1 MRIAYISYE
10 YPPDSSNGGIATY
23 AAQAAR
29 MMARRGHEVEVFA
42 SSPRRFG
49 RFESN
54 GIVEHWIQ
62 ETNGQQFGIVAG
74 HVFAARHAEEPF
86 DVLEGP
92 EYNADARK
100 AVELRPTVPLVVKM
114 HTPSLMIER
123 LNAPTDA
130 RVFFNNIYRNFRGLA
145 ASLIKRKPI
154 QPFYFVPPRL
164 HEAKNWDRV
173 EAMHARAA
181 DIVAPPCQDLC
192 DHAKV
197 VWNVSED
204 AIRLAPHP
212 FTPPKDFLEL
222 QPKAEGL
229 TVGFVGRLEKR
240 KGIETLV
247 AAVPLVLNAVPEAK
261 FRFIGAPLNHP
272 ASEIP
277 YDEWIRLR
285 LPKYTDRLEFP
296 GKFPLERMG
305 EAYDSLDICV
315 FPSLWENFPNVCL
328 EAMSA
333 GRAIIASSAGGMA
346 EMLDGGRVGRLMAS
360 GDSVSLAREIISL
373 LMAPAERI
381 RLGEL
386 ARKRVLEIYNEG
398 VIGEMMERIYLE
410 AIDRK
415 EQKLKR
421 NAAVCNCLHPQ
432 PETRLFAARAGS
444 TQAADAAEGVI
455 GIAAE

>member
-62 ETNGQQFGIVAG
+62 ETNRQLFGIVAG
-74 HVFAARHAEEPF
+74 HVFAARHAEKPF

-92 EYNADARK
+92 EYNAEARK
-100 AVELRPTVPLVVKM
+100 AVELKPTVPLVVKM
-114 HTPSLMIER
+114 HTPSLMLET
-123 LNAPTDA
+123 LNAPAGA
-130 RVFFNNIYRNFRGLA
+130 RKYFDNIYRNFRGLA

-154 QPFYFVPPRL
+154 QPFYFIPPSLR
-164 HEAKNWDRV
+164 EAKNWDRV
-173 EAMHARAA
+173 EATHARVA

-197 VWNVSED
+197 VWKVSEG

-212 FTPPKDFLEL
+212 FTPPKGFLEL

-247 AAVPLVLNAVPEAK
+247 AAIPSVLNAVPEAK
-261 FRFIGAPLNHP
+261 FRFIGAVQNHP
-272 ASEIP
+272 ASGIP
-277 YDEWIRLR
+277 YDKWIRLR
-285 LPKYTDRLEFP
+285 LPKHTDRLEFA
-296 GKFPLERMG
+296 GKYPLERMV

-328 EAMSA
+328 EAMAA
-333 GRAIIASSAGGMA
+333 GRPIIASSAGGMA
-346 EMLDGGRVGRLMAS
+346 EMLDDGGAGRLIAS
-360 GDSVSLAREIISL
+360 RDSVSLAREIISL
-373 LMAPAERI
+373 LIAPAERI

-386 ARKRVLEIYNEG
+386 ARKRVLETYNDG
-398 VIGEMMERIYLE
+398 VIGEMMERIYHE

-415 EQKLKR
+415 WQKLKTPT
-421 NAAVCNCLHPQ
+421 VCNHRGTSLRCPSSQ
-432 PETRLFAARAGS
+432 RKVPRCG
-444 TQAADAAEGVI
+444 GP
-455 GIAAE
+455 GIQC

>member
-10 YPPDSSNGGIATY
+10 YPPDSSNGGVATY

-54 GIVEHWIQ
+54 GIVEHWIR
-62 ETNGQQFGIVAG
+62 ETNRQQFGIVAG
-74 HVFAARHAEEPF
+74 HVFAARHAEKPF

-92 EYNADARK
+92 EYNAEARK
-100 AVELRPTVPLVVKM
+100 AVELKPTVPLVVKM
-114 HTPSLMIER
+114 HTPSLMIET
-123 LNAPTDA
+123 LNAPTGA
-130 RVFFNNIYRNFRGLA
+130 GKYFNNIYRNFRGLA

-154 QPFYFVPPRL
+154 QPFYFIPPSL

-173 EAMHARAA
+173 EATHARAA

-247 AAVPLVLNAVPEAK
+247 AAIPSVLKAVPEAK
-261 FRFIGAPLNHP
+261 FRFIGAVLNHA
-272 ASEIP
+272 ASGIP
-277 YDEWIRLR
+277 YDKWIRLR
-285 LPKYTDRLEFP
+285 LPKHTDRLEFS
-296 GKFPLERMG
+296 GKYPLERMV

-328 EAMSA
+328 EAMAA

-346 EMLDGGRVGRLMAS
+346 EMLDRCRVGRLMAS
-360 GDSVSLAREIISL
+360 RDFVSLAREIISL
-373 LMAPAERI
+373 LIAPTERI

-386 ARKRVLEIYNEG
+386 ARKRVLESYNER
-398 VIGEMMERIYLE
+398 VIGEMMEHIYHE

-415 EQKLKR
+415 RQKLKT
-421 NAAVCNCLHPQ
+421 ATVCNYAQ
-432 PETRLFAARAGS
+432 
-444 TQAADAAEGVI
+444 
-455 GIAAE
+455 

>member
-1 MRIAYISYE
+1 
-10 YPPDSSNGGIATY
+10 
-23 AAQAAR
+23 
-29 MMARRGHEVEVFA
+29 
-42 SSPRRFG
+42 
-49 RFESN
+49 
-54 GIVEHWIQ
+54 
-62 ETNGQQFGIVAG
+62 
-74 HVFAARHAEEPF
+74 
-86 DVLEGP
+86 
-92 EYNADARK
+92 
-100 AVELRPTVPLVVKM
+100 
-114 HTPSLMIER
+114 
-123 LNAPTDA
+123 
-130 RVFFNNIYRNFRGLA
+130 
-145 ASLIKRKPI
+145 
-154 QPFYFVPPRL
+154 
-164 HEAKNWDRV
+164 
-173 EAMHARAA
+173 
-181 DIVAPPCQDLC
+181 
-192 DHAKV
+192 V

-204 AIRLAPHP
+204 AIRLAPYP
-212 FTPPKDFLEL
+212 FTPPKHFLEL
-222 QPKAEGL
+222 RPKAEGL
-229 TVGFVGRLEKR
+229 TVGFVGRLERR

-346 EMLDGGRVGRLMAS
+346 EMLDGGRVGRLIAS

-373 LMAPAERI
+373 LIAPAERI

-386 ARKRVLEIYNEG
+386 ARKRVLETYNEG
-398 VIGEMMERIYLE
+398 VIGEMTERIYRE

-415 EQKLKR
+415 GQRLR
-421 NAAVCNCLHPQ
+421 RT
-432 PETRLFAARAGS
+432 PEVTSQVGLGGERS
-444 TQAADAAEGVI
+444 
-455 GIAAE
+455 

>member
-23 AAQAAR
+23 VAQAAR
-29 MMARRGHEVEVFA
+29 MMARRGFKVEVFA

-62 ETNGQQFGIVAG
+62 ETNRQQFGIVAG
-74 HVFAARHAEEPF
+74 HFFAARHAEKPF

-100 AVELRPTVPLVVKM
+100 AVELTPTVPLVVKM
-114 HTPSLMIER
+114 HTPSLMIET
-123 LNAPTDA
+123 LNAPMGA
-130 RVFFNNIYRNFRGLA
+130 RKYLKNIYQNFRGLA
-145 ASLIKRKPI
+145 ASLVKRKPI
-154 QPFYFVPPRL
+154 QPFYYIPPSL
-164 HEAKNWDRV
+164 HEAKNWDWV
-173 EAMHARAA
+173 EATHARTA

-192 DHAKV
+192 RHAKV

-212 FTPPKDFLEL
+212 FTPPKDYLEL
-222 QPKAEGL
+222 QPKAGGL

-247 AAVPLVLNAVPEAK
+247 TAIPLVLNAVPEAK
-261 FRFIGAPLNHP
+261 FRFIGAPQKHP
-272 ASEIP
+272 ASGIP
-277 YDEWIRLR
+277 YDKWIRLR
-285 LPKYTDRLEFP
+285 LPKHSDRLEFP
-296 GKFPLERMG
+296 GKYPFERMA

-333 GRAIIASSAGGMA
+333 GRAIIASSAGGIA

-373 LMAPAERI
+373 LIAPAERI

-386 ARKRVLEIYNEG
+386 ARKRVLKTYNEG
-398 VIGEMMERIYLE
+398 VIGELMERIYHE

-415 EQKLKR
+415 GQKLKR
-421 NAAVCNCLHPQ
+421 KPQ
-432 PETRLFAARAGS
+432 ISSRRSGQMESSKL
-444 TQAADAAEGVI
+444 
-455 GIAAE
+455 

>member
-10 YPPDSSNGGIATY
+10 YPPDSNNGGIATY
-23 AAQAAR
+23 VAQVAR

-49 RFESN
+49 CFESN
-54 GIVEHWIQ
+54 GFVEHWIQ
-62 ETNGQQFGIVAG
+62 ETNRQLFGIVAG
-74 HVFAARHAEEPF
+74 YIFAARHAEKPF

-100 AVELRPTVPLVVKM
+100 AVELKPTVPLVVKM
-114 HTPSLMIER
+114 HTPSLMLET
-123 LNAPTDA
+123 LNAPAGA
-130 RVFFNNIYRNFRGLA
+130 RKYFDNMYRNFRGLA

-154 QPFYFVPPRL
+154 QPFYFIPPSLR
-164 HEAKNWDRV
+164 EAKNWDRM
-173 EAMHARAA
+173 EATHARVA

-197 VWNVSED
+197 VWKVSEG

-212 FTPPKDFLEL
+212 FTPPKGFLEL

-247 AAVPLVLNAVPEAK
+247 AAIPSVLNAVPEAK
-261 FRFIGAPLNHP
+261 FRFIGAVQNHP
-272 ASEIP
+272 ASGIP
-277 YDEWIRLR
+277 YDKWIRLR
-285 LPKYTDRLEFP
+285 LPKHTDRLEFA
-296 GKFPLERMG
+296 GKYPLERMV

-328 EAMSA
+328 EAMAA
-333 GRAIIASSAGGMA
+333 GRPIIASSAGGMA
-346 EMLDGGRVGRLMAS
+346 EMLDDGGVGRLIAS
-360 GDSVSLAREIISL
+360 RDSVSLAREIISL
-373 LMAPAERI
+373 LIAPAERI

-386 ARKRVLEIYNEG
+386 ARKRVLETYNDG
-398 VIGEMMERIYLE
+398 VIGEMMERIYHE

-415 EQKLKR
+415 GQKLKT
-421 NAAVCNCLHPQ
+421 ATIC
-432 PETRLFAARAGS
+432 E
-444 TQAADAAEGVI
+444 DAE
-455 GIAAE
+455 

>member
-29 MMARRGHEVEVFA
+29 MMARRGYEVEVFA

-62 ETNGQQFGIVAG
+62 ETNRQQFGIVAG
-74 HVFAARHAEEPF
+74 HVFAVRHAEKPF

-92 EYNADARK
+92 DYKADARK
-100 AVELRPTVPLVVKM
+100 AVELQPTVPLVVKM
-114 HTPSLMIER
+114 HTPSLMIET
-123 LNAPTDA
+123 LNAPMDA
-130 RVFFNNIYRNFRGLA
+130 RKYFNSIYRNFRGLA
-145 ASLIKRKPI
+145 GSLIKRKPI
-154 QPFYFVPPRL
+154 EPFYYIPPSL
-164 HEAKNWDRV
+164 YEAQHWDRV
-173 EAMHARAA
+173 EATHARAA
-181 DIVAPPCQDLC
+181 EIVAPPCQDLC
-192 DHAKV
+192 DYAKA

-247 AAVPLVLNAVPEAK
+247 AAIPAVLNAVPEAK
-261 FRFIGAPLNHP
+261 FRFIGAVQNRP

-277 YDEWIRLR
+277 YDEWIRRR
-285 LPKYTDRLEFP
+285 LPKHTDRLEFS
-296 GKFPLERMG
+296 GKYPLERMA
-305 EAYDSLDICV
+305 EAYRSLDICV
-315 FPSLWENFPNVCL
+315 FPSLWDNFPNVCL
-328 EAMSA
+328 EAMAA

-373 LMAPAERI
+373 LIAPAERI

-386 ARKRVLEIYNEG
+386 ARKRVLETYSEG
-398 VIGEMMERIYLE
+398 VIGEMMERIYHE

-415 EQKLKR
+415 GFCVEGSHRRTGR
-421 NAAVCNCLHPQ
+421 NA
-432 PETRLFAARAGS
+432 TRDGR
-444 TQAADAAEGVI
+444 T
-455 GIAAE
+455 GIE

>member
-10 YPPDSSNGGIATY
+10 FPPDSSNGGIATY
-23 AAQAAR
+23 LAQAAR

-49 RFESN
+49 RFESD

-62 ETNGQQFGIVAG
+62 ETNRQQFGIVAG
-74 HVFAARHAEEPF
+74 HFFAARHAEKPF
-86 DVLEGP
+86 DVLEGS

-100 AVELRPTVPLVVKM
+100 AVELKPTVPLVVKM
-114 HTPSLMIER
+114 HTPSLMIET
-123 LNAPTDA
+123 LNAPTGL
-130 RVFFNNIYRNFRGLA
+130 NNIYRSFRGLA

-154 QPFYFVPPRL
+154 QPFYFISPSL

-173 EAMHARAA
+173 EATHARAA
-181 DIVAPPCQDLC
+181 DIVAPPCQGLC
-192 DHAKV
+192 DYAKV

-212 FTPPKDFLEL
+212 FRPPKGFLEL
-222 QPKAEGL
+222 QPKAQGL

-247 AAVPLVLNAVPEAK
+247 AAIPSVLNAVPEAK
-261 FRFIGAPLNHP
+261 FRFIGTVLYHP
-272 ASEIP
+272 DSGIP
-277 YDEWIRLR
+277 YDKWIQLR
-285 LPKYTDRLEFP
+285 LPKYMDRLEFS
-296 GKFPLERMG
+296 GKYPLERMI

-328 EAMSA
+328 EGMAA

-346 EMLDGGRVGRLMAS
+346 EMLDHGGAGRLIAS
-360 GDSVSLAREIISL
+360 RDSVSLAREIISL
-373 LMAPAERI
+373 LIAPTERI

-386 ARKRVLEIYNEG
+386 ARKRVLETYNEG
-398 VIGEMMERIYLE
+398 VVGEMMERIYHE

-415 EQKLKR
+415 GQKLK
-421 NAAVCNCLHPQ
+421 AATACNYAEQ
-432 PETRLFAARAGS
+432 AR
-444 TQAADAAEGVI
+444 
-455 GIAAE
+455 GIAPRAPHETGRESRALSKAVPRPD